1 MKSRSDDNEFN
12 TPAEMLVRA
21 TFLVCLASF
30 TVGILLL
37 LAGAA
42 THDLR
47 VVGVGALLLTI
58 AGLTRTW
65 LRRKGKFDEV
75 EASLHQFSEMGAPAD
90 AERVAE
96 LVRLLRKWDQL
107 ESKRGS
113 PTFDPWALQVI
124 RHDIRVMVETD
135 PALESLFHDSRRAA
149 A

>member
-1 MKSRSDDNEFN
+1 MKASSGK
-12 TPAEMLVRA
+12 PARKP
-21 TFLVCLASF
+21 
-30 TVGILLL
+30 
-37 LAGAA
+37 A

-107 ESKRGS
+107 AVR
-113 PTFDPWALQVI
+113 T
-124 RHDIRVMVETD
+124 
-135 PALESLFHDSRRAA
+135 RAGA
-149 A
+149 TPGIGQQHQREQPRDLA